1 MARLEEYSRKKGSTD
16 MPNENAAAVAVKPAK
31 QSPRLSQRTKSKI
44 VDFLFVLPA
53 LILLA
58 VFTYY
63 PVVELFRISLT
74 DWNLLKPTYSYVGFK
89 NWAWL
94 FVGSGA
100 KYLWNSLKVTFLY
113 SLGELFATIVGGML
127 FALLFNRMTRG
138 FSAMR
143 AIIFVPKYVA
153 MSSCAVVFLWIL
165 NTDYGVLNY
174 LLGLIGISPIDW
186 LNQKSTALL
195 SVLMTTCWRVFGY
208 GMMIYL
214 SAMIGI
220 SPQYYEAASLDGAT
234 KREQFFKITLPLL
247 SPTTLFLVVTTFL
260 SSMKVFQS
268 VDILTSGGP
277 ARSTEVFV
285 YLIYRY
291 AMVDFRMDRAAT
303 SAVMFFV
310 ILLVV
315 TVCTMKYSNNS
326 VNYDS

>member
-1 MARLEEYSRKKGSTD
+1 MSKTRTQARNLQPPKKTILTRKNGS
-16 MPNENAAAVAVKPAK
+16 K
-31 QSPRLSQRTKSKI
+31 L

-53 LILLA
+53 LVFLA
-58 VFTYY
+58 IFPYY
-63 PVVELFRISLT
+63 RVAKLVQISFT
-74 DWNLLKPTYSYVGFK
+74 DWNLLKPTWEYVGLK
-89 NWAWL
+89 NWKWL
-94 FVGSGA
+94 FAGSGA

-113 SLGELFATIVGGML
+113 SMGEILVTIVGGMI
-127 FALLFNRMTRG
+127 FALLFNRATRG
-138 FSAMR
+138 FTLMR
-143 AIIFVPKYVA
+143 AVVFVPKYVA

-174 LLGLIGISPIDW
+174 LLGLMGIEPIDW
-186 LNQKSTALL
+186 LNQESTALL
-195 SVLMTTCWRVFGY
+195 SVLITTCWRVIGY

-214 SAMIGI
+214 AAMKGI
-220 SPQYYEAASLDGAT
+220 SSQYYEASAIDGANKT
-234 KREQFFKITLPLL
+234 QQFFGITLPLL
-247 SPTTLFLVVTTFL
+247 APTTVFLLVTTFL

-310 ILLVV
+310 ILLVI
-315 TVCTMKYSNNS
+315 TVATMKVSDNN

>member
-1 MARLEEYSRKKGSTD
+1 MSTTRTQARNLQRPKKTILTRKNGS
-16 MPNENAAAVAVKPAK
+16 K
-31 QSPRLSQRTKSKI
+31 L

-53 LILLA
+53 LVFLA
-58 VFTYY
+58 IFTYY
-63 PVVELFRISLT
+63 PVAKLVQISFT
-74 DWNLLKPTYSYVGFK
+74 DWNLLKPTWEYVGLK
-89 NWAWL
+89 NWKWL
-94 FVGSGA
+94 FAGSGA

-113 SLGELFATIVGGML
+113 SMGEILVTIVGGMI
-127 FALLFNRMTRG
+127 FALLFNRATRG
-138 FSAMR
+138 FTLMR
-143 AIIFVPKYVA
+143 AVVFVPKYVA

-174 LLGLIGISPIDW
+174 LLGLMGIEPIDW
-186 LNQKSTALL
+186 LNQESTALL
-195 SVLMTTCWRVFGY
+195 SVLITTCWRVIGY

-214 SAMIGI
+214 AAMKGI
-220 SPQYYEAASLDGAT
+220 SSQYYEASAIDGANKT
-234 KREQFFKITLPLL
+234 QQFFGITLPLL
-247 SPTTLFLVVTTFL
+247 APTTVFLLVTTFL

-310 ILLVV
+310 ILLVI
-315 TVCTMKYSNNS
+315 TVATMKVSDNN